1 MERREHADWV
11 DRHRKKMSAAS
22 PLRRRRS
29 ALVEHPFGTI
39 KRWAGIDH
47 FLMRGLDKCR
57 GEFSLMAP
65 GYNFK
70 RMVNELG
77 VDAFREHGLAKAAD
91 RGDRC
96 VILPG
101 GPCFPVIKG

>member
-1 MERREHADWV
+1 M
-11 DRHRKKMSAAS
+11 DRHREKMNAGS
-22 PLRRRRS
+22 PLMRGRA

-57 GEFSLMAP
+57 GEFSLMALS
-65 GYNFK
+65 YNFK

-77 VDAFREHGLAKAAD
+77 ADALREHCLQKQRTAAI
-91 RGDRC
+91 R
-96 VILPG
+96 V
-101 GPCFPVIKG
+101 